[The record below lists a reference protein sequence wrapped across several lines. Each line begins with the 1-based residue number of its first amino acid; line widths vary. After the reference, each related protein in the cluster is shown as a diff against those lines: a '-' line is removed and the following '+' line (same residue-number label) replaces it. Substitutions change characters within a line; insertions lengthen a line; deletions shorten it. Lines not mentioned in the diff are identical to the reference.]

1 MPDSRRNHYRVTY
14 PFAERPALETARTF
28 FEVVECSENG
38 LRYELGER
46 RAPSVGSQVAGK
58 VVFRSGATIDIVG
71 EVVRLQA
78 SLVALVLG
86 PPGIPYAVVMGEQR
100 YLRAKGYQVT
110 D

>member
-1 MPDSRRNHYRVTY
+1 M
-14 PFAERPALETARTF
+14 
-28 FEVVECSENG
+28 
-38 LRYELGER
+38 
-46 RAPSVGSQVAGK
+46 
-58 VVFRSGATIDIVG
+58 FRSGATIDIVG